1 MARPLRIQYPGA
13 WYHVTCRGNER
24 ISIFRDD
31 TDRRKFINLLEE
43 SAEDFGVEVHGFCLM
58 SNHFHLLLKT
68 PLANLNRFMQRFN
81 TAYIVYFNW
90 KHERVGHLYQ
100 GRYKAILVDAD
111 NYLLGLSRYIHLNP
125 VRLKRW
131 EEASLKEKF
140 IFLKSYTWSSFPAYL
155 GIREPSFLHLDMI
168 LGMVG
173 GGKRKKEK
181 RYRDFVLKGL
191 REGVESPLLD
201 KKASSVLG
209 SEEFIEW
216 VYDAFVR
223 GKKEDKEFSKLG
235 ELVPIVTIEKIA
247 IEVAKEFGVKQEDL
261 LKRYSRTG
269 EARPALIELC
279 CRYAIKDKS
288 LKEIAR
294 QLGLSSG
301 GILRSRGR
309 FQEKIKSDP
318 KLRESFERVEK
329 KLRQ

>member
-13 WYHVTCRGNER
+13 WYHVTSRGNER
-24 ISIFRDD
+24 VSIFRDD
-31 TDRRKFINLLEE
+31 TDRRKFISILEE
-43 SAEDFGVEVHGFCLM
+43 SAEDYGVEVHGFCLM

-68 PLANLNRFMQRFN
+68 PLADLDRFMQRFN

-111 NYLLGLSRYIHLNP
+111 NYLLGVSRYIHLNP
-125 VRLKRW
+125 VRLERW
-131 EEASLKEKF
+131 EKASLKDKF
-140 IFLKSYTWSSFPAYL
+140 TFLKSYPWSSFPAYL

-173 GGKRKKEK
+173 GGKKRKEK
-181 RYRDFVLKGL
+181 RYREFVLKGL
-191 REGVESPLLD
+191 REEVENPLVG

-209 SEEFIEW
+209 NEEFVEW
-216 VYDAFVR
+216 VYDTFVR

-235 ELVPIVTIEKIA
+235 ELVPAVTVEKIA
-247 IEVAKEFGVKQEDL
+247 TEVAKEFGVKRDEL
-261 LKRYSRTG
+261 LKRYSRTRI
-269 EARPALIELC
+269 ARQVLIELC
-279 CRYAIKDKS
+279 CRYAIKDRS

-309 FQEKIKSDP
+309 FQEKMKSDS
-318 KLRESFERVEK
+318 KLQESFGKTEK
-329 KLRQ
+329 RIGR